1 MKSNELSSKDL
12 MVGHRWIKEYDGM
25 YSVSSGG
32 RVFSY
37 KSNKYL
43 KLQSN
48 EHYLKV
54 TLTKNGKQI
63 QKLVHRLVAEAFIP
77 NPENKKEVNHIDG
90 NKLNNNID
98 NLEWVTPKEN
108 QQHSVRKNLRKF
120 GTDLWNGKFNKLQVL
135 EIIELKKEGF
145 SCKRLGVMF
154 GCNATTISAISR
166 GLRYKK
172 YFELETAT
180 CFEN

>member
-1 MKSNELSSKDL
+1 MKAEDL
-12 MVGHRWIKEYDGM
+12 KLADIIAGHRWIKEYEGM
-25 YSVSSGG
+25 YSVSSDG

-48 EHYLKV
+48 KHYLKV
-54 TLTKNGKQI
+54 MLTKNGEQI

-90 NKLNNNID
+90 NKLNNSID

-108 QQHSVRKNLRKF
+108 QQHSVKKILENLVQICGMESLINRR
-120 GTDLWNGKFNKLQVL
+120 
-135 EIIELKKEGF
+135 
-145 SCKRLGVMF
+145 S
-154 GCNATTISAISR
+154 
-166 GLRYKK
+166 
-172 YFELETAT
+172 
-180 CFEN
+180 